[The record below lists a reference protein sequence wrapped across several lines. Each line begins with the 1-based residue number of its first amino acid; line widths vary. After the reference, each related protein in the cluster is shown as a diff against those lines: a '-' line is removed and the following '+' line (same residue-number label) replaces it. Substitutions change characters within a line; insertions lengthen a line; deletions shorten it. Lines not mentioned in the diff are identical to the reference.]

1 MRKRFLPNMIS
12 ALTLTATVLALTGCG
27 GVATLPLESTQPV
40 ADGTEITTDEKEKPD
55 EGATQVDL
63 QETKGTTVTQPGPY
77 GSITLT
83 IPDGWEYHECSAGD
97 DALFGSS
104 YGIQICPVG
113 QKGCVEIGYSD
124 AFGVCGTGLE
134 EKHETVAGADA
145 NIGYYDGSKIWS
157 YVVFRGDNEKIVAE
171 TWDVDAWWNL
181 DATNR
186 ETEGKDS
193 EIETELDDTKH
204 KEETNLLTYG
214 DQVMQILDTLQYDAS
229 EQTGAIG
236 VYNEDSG
243 NDEIGAQTVIR
254 KVSKTAATVEFM
266 RHDPQLEGEYM
277 TGEYFSIEKKNGNQ
291 WEELD
296 AKDDVAFKDIGIVI
310 PQEDGVSD
318 DYDWP
323 DLYGELKPG
332 DYRINVKVWAGNKE
346 YVLSPHFLIR

>member
-1 MRKRFLPNMIS
+1 MIS

-83 IPDGWEYHECSAGD
+83 IPDGWKYHECSAGD

-113 QKGCVEIGYSD
+113 QKGCVEIGYCD

-145 NIGYYDGSKIWS
+145 NIGYYDGRKIWS

-181 DATNR
+181 DATN
-186 ETEGKDS
+186 
-193 EIETELDDTKH
+193 
-204 KEETNLLTYG
+204 LLTYG

-229 EQTGAIG
+229 TQTGAIG
-236 VYNEDSG
+236 VYDEDSG
-243 NDEIGAQTVIR
+243 NDEIGVQTVIR

-310 PQEDGVSD
+310 PQEDGVSHE
-318 DYDWP
+318 YDWTDP
-323 DLYGELKPG
+323 YGELKPG

>member
-1 MRKRFLPNMIS
+1 MIS

-113 QKGCVEIGYSD
+113 QKGCVEIGYCD

-181 DATNR
+181 DATN
-186 ETEGKDS
+186 
-193 EIETELDDTKH
+193 
-204 KEETNLLTYG
+204 LLTYG

-236 VYNEDSG
+236 VYDEDSG

-310 PQEDGVSD
+310 PQEDGVSHE
-318 DYDWP
+318 YDWSY
-323 DLYGELKPG
+323 LYGELEPG

>member
-1 MRKRFLPNMIS
+1 MIS

-83 IPDGWEYHECSAGD
+83 IPDGWEYHECFAGD

-181 DATNR
+181 DATN
-186 ETEGKDS
+186 
-193 EIETELDDTKH
+193 
-204 KEETNLLTYG
+204 LLTYG

-229 EQTGAIG
+229 TQTGAIG
-236 VYNEDSG
+236 VYDEDSG
-243 NDEIGAQTVIR
+243 NDEIGVQTVIR

-310 PQEDGVSD
+310 PQEDGVSHE
-318 DYDWP
+318 YDWT

>member
-181 DATNR
+181 DATN
-186 ETEGKDS
+186 
-193 EIETELDDTKH
+193 
-204 KEETNLLTYG
+204 LLTYG

-229 EQTGAIG
+229 AQTGAIG
-236 VYNEDSG
+236 VYDEDSG

-310 PQEDGVSD
+310 PQEDGVSHE
-318 DYDWP
+318 YDWT

>member
-40 ADGTEITTDEKEKPD
+40 ADGTETTTGETD
-55 EGATQVDL
+55 EGATQANA
-63 QETKGTTVTQPGPY
+63 QEVKGTTVTQPGPY

-171 TWDVDAWWNL
+171 TWGVDAWWNL

-193 EIETELDDTKH
+193 EIATEQDDNKN

-236 VYNEDSG
+236 VYDEDSG
-243 NDEIGAQTVIR
+243 NDEIGVQTVIR
-254 KVSKTAATVEFM
+254 KVSKTTATVEFT
-266 RHDPQLEGEYM
+266 RYDPQLEGEYM
-277 TGEYFSIEKKNGNQ
+277 TGEYFSIEKKNGDQ
-291 WEELD
+291 WEKLD
-296 AKDDVAFKDIGIVI
+296 AKDDVGFEDIGIQI
-310 PQEDGVSD
+310 PSDEPVSHE
-318 DYDWP
+318 YDWSN
-323 DLYGELKPG
+323 LYGELTAG

>member
-1 MRKRFLPNMIS
+1 MIS

-55 EGATQVDL
+55 EGVTQVDL

-181 DATNR
+181 DATN
-186 ETEGKDS
+186 
-193 EIETELDDTKH
+193 
-204 KEETNLLTYG
+204 LLTYG

-229 EQTGAIG
+229 TQTGAIG
-236 VYNEDSG
+236 VYDEDSG
-243 NDEIGAQTVIR
+243 NDEIGVQTVIR

-310 PQEDGVSD
+310 PQEDGVSHE
-318 DYDWP
+318 YDWT

>member
-1 MRKRFLPNMIS
+1 MIS

-157 YVVFRGDNEKIVAE
+157 YVVFRGDNEIIVAE
-171 TWDVDAWWNL
+171 TWGVDAWWNL
-181 DATNR
+181 DA
-186 ETEGKDS
+186 
-193 EIETELDDTKH
+193 
-204 KEETNLLTYG
+204 TNLLTYG

-236 VYNEDSG
+236 VYDEDSG

-266 RHDPQLEGEYM
+266 RHDPQLDGEYM

-296 AKDDVAFKDIGIVI
+296 AKDDVAFEDIGIVI
-310 PQEDGVSD
+310 PQEDGVSHE
-318 DYDWP
+318 YDWSY
-323 DLYGELKPG
+323 LYGELEPG

>member
-181 DATNR
+181 DATN
-186 ETEGKDS
+186 
-193 EIETELDDTKH
+193 
-204 KEETNLLTYG
+204 LLTYG

-229 EQTGAIG
+229 TQTGAIG
-236 VYNEDSG
+236 VYDEDSG
-243 NDEIGAQTVIR
+243 NDEIGVQTVIR

-296 AKDDVAFKDIGIVI
+296 AKDDVEFKDIGIVI
-310 PQEDGVSD
+310 PQEDGVSHE
-318 DYDWP
+318 YDWT

>member
-12 ALTLTATVLALTGCG
+12 ALTLTATVLATTGCG
-27 GVATLPLESTQPV
+27 GVATLPLDSTQPV
-40 ADGTEITTDEKEKPD
+40 VDGTETTD
-55 EGATQVDL
+55 EGATQANA
-63 QETKGTTVTQPGPY
+63 QEVKGTTVTQPGPY

-83 IPDGWEYHECSAGD
+83 IPDGWEYRACSAGD

-157 YVVFRGDNEKIVAE
+157 YVVFHGDNAKIVAE

-181 DATNR
+181 DA
-186 ETEGKDS
+186 
-193 EIETELDDTKH
+193 
-204 KEETNLLTYG
+204 TNLLTYG

-236 VYNEDSG
+236 VYDEDSG

-266 RHDPQLEGEYM
+266 RYDPQLEGEYM

-291 WEELD
+291 WEALD
-296 AKDDVAFKDIGIVI
+296 AKDDVAFEDIGILI
-310 PQEDGVSD
+310 PKEEGVSHE
-318 DYDWP
+318 YDWSY
-323 DLYGELKPG
+323 LYGELEPG
-332 DYRINVKVWAGNKE
+332 DYRINVKVWAGDKE
-346 YVLSPHFLIR
+346 CTLSPHFLIR

>member
-1 MRKRFLPNMIS
+1 MRKRILPNMIS
-12 ALTLTATVLALTGCG
+12 ALTLTATVLALTGCR

-40 ADGTEITTDEKEKPD
+40 ADGTEITTDEKERPD

-171 TWDVDAWWNL
+171 TWGVDAWWNL
-181 DATNR
+181 DA
-186 ETEGKDS
+186 
-193 EIETELDDTKH
+193 
-204 KEETNLLTYG
+204 TNLLTYG

-236 VYNEDSG
+236 VYDEDSG
-243 NDEIGAQTVIR
+243 NDEIGVQTVIR

-266 RHDPQLEGEYM
+266 RYDPQLEGEYM

-310 PQEDGVSD
+310 PQEDGVSHE
-318 DYDWP
+318 YDWT
-323 DLYGELKPG
+323 DLYGELEPG

>member
-1 MRKRFLPNMIS
+1 MIS

-97 DALFGSS
+97 DALLGSS

-181 DATNR
+181 DATN
-186 ETEGKDS
+186 
-193 EIETELDDTKH
+193 
-204 KEETNLLTYG
+204 LLTYG

-229 EQTGAIG
+229 TQTGAIG

-296 AKDDVAFKDIGIVI
+296 AKDDVEFKDIGIVI
-310 PQEDGVSD
+310 PQEDGVSHE
-318 DYDWP
+318 YDWT

>member
-1 MRKRFLPNMIS
+1 MIS

-181 DATNR
+181 DATN
-186 ETEGKDS
+186 
-193 EIETELDDTKH
+193 
-204 KEETNLLTYG
+204 LLTYG

-236 VYNEDSG
+236 VYDEDSG
-243 NDEIGAQTVIR
+243 NDEIGVQTVIR

-310 PQEDGVSD
+310 PQEDGVSHE
-318 DYDWP
+318 YDWT
-323 DLYGELKPG
+323 DLYGELEPG

>member
-1 MRKRFLPNMIS
+1 MIS

-145 NIGYYDGSKIWS
+145 NVGYYDGSKIWS

-181 DATNR
+181 DATN
-186 ETEGKDS
+186 
-193 EIETELDDTKH
+193 
-204 KEETNLLTYG
+204 LLTYG

-229 EQTGAIG
+229 TQTGAIG
-236 VYNEDSG
+236 VYDEDSG
-243 NDEIGAQTVIR
+243 NDEIGVQTVIR

-310 PQEDGVSD
+310 PQEDGVSHE
-318 DYDWP
+318 YDWT

>member
-1 MRKRFLPNMIS
+1 MRKRILPNMIS

-171 TWDVDAWWNL
+171 TWGVDAWWNL
-181 DATNR
+181 DA
-186 ETEGKDS
+186 
-193 EIETELDDTKH
+193 
-204 KEETNLLTYG
+204 TNLLTYG

-236 VYNEDSG
+236 VYDEDSG
-243 NDEIGAQTVIR
+243 NDEIGVQTVIR

-266 RHDPQLEGEYM
+266 RYDPQLEGEYM

-310 PQEDGVSD
+310 PQEDGVSHE
-318 DYDWP
+318 YDWT

-332 DYRINVKVWAGNKE
+332 DYRINVKVWAGNQE

>member
-1 MRKRFLPNMIS
+1 MMRKRFLPNMIS
-12 ALTLTATVLALTGCG
+12 ALTLTATVLATTGCG
-27 GVATLPLESTQPV
+27 GVATLPLDSTQPV
-40 ADGTEITTDEKEKPD
+40 VDGTETTTGETD
-55 EGATQVDL
+55 EGATQANTQKV
-63 QETKGTTVTQPGPY
+63 KGTTVTQPGPY

-83 IPDGWEYHECSAGD
+83 IPDGWEYRACSAGD

-134 EKHETVAGADA
+134 EKNETVAGADA

-181 DATNR
+181 DATN
-186 ETEGKDS
+186 
-193 EIETELDDTKH
+193 
-204 KEETNLLTYG
+204 LLTYG

-236 VYNEDSG
+236 VYDEDAN
-243 NDEIGAQTVIR
+243 NDTIGAQALVT

-266 RHDPQLEGEYM
+266 RDDPQLEGDYM

-291 WEELD
+291 WEALD
-296 AKDDVAFKDIGIVI
+296 AKDDVAFEDIGILI
-310 PQEDGVSD
+310 PKEEGVSHE
-318 DYDWP
+318 YDWT
-323 DLYGELKPG
+323 DLYGELEPG

-346 YVLSPHFLIR
+346 YALSPHFLIR

>member
-1 MRKRFLPNMIS
+1 MIS

-63 QETKGTTVTQPGPY
+63 QESKGTTVTQPGPY

-113 QKGCVEIGYSD
+113 QKGCVEIGYCD

-181 DATNR
+181 DATN
-186 ETEGKDS
+186 
-193 EIETELDDTKH
+193 
-204 KEETNLLTYG
+204 LLTYG

-229 EQTGAIG
+229 TQTGAIG
-236 VYNEDSG
+236 VYDEDSG
-243 NDEIGAQTVIR
+243 NDEIGVQTVIR

-310 PQEDGVSD
+310 PQEDGVSHE
-318 DYDWP
+318 YDWT

>member
-1 MRKRFLPNMIS
+1 MRKRFLTNMIS
-12 ALTLTATVLALTGCG
+12 ALTLTATVFATTGCG

-40 ADGTEITTDEKEKPD
+40 VDGTEIATETTD
-55 EGATQVDL
+55 EGATQANL
-63 QETKGTTVTQPGPY
+63 QEVKGTTVTQPGPY

-83 IPDGWEYHECSAGD
+83 VPDGWEYRACSAGD

-181 DATNR
+181 DATN
-186 ETEGKDS
+186 
-193 EIETELDDTKH
+193 
-204 KEETNLLTYG
+204 LLTYG

-229 EQTGAIG
+229 AQSGAIG
-236 VYNEDSG
+236 VYDEDSG

-266 RHDPQLEGEYM
+266 RYDPQLEGEYM

-291 WEELD
+291 WEALD
-296 AKDDVAFKDIGIVI
+296 AKDDVAFEDIGILI
-310 PQEDGVSD
+310 PKEEGVSHE
-318 DYDWP
+318 YDWSY
-323 DLYGELKPG
+323 LYGELEPG
-332 DYRINVKVWAGNKE
+332 DYRINVKVWAGDKE
-346 YVLSPHFLIR
+346 CTLSPHFLIR

>member
-1 MRKRFLPNMIS
+1 MIS

-83 IPDGWEYHECSAGD
+83 IPGGWEYHECSAGD

-113 QKGCVEIGYSD
+113 QKGCVEIGYCD

-181 DATNR
+181 DATN
-186 ETEGKDS
+186 
-193 EIETELDDTKH
+193 
-204 KEETNLLTYG
+204 LLTYG

-229 EQTGAIG
+229 TQTGAIG
-236 VYNEDSG
+236 VYDEDSG
-243 NDEIGAQTVIR
+243 NDEIGVQTVIR

-310 PQEDGVSD
+310 PQEDGVSHE
-318 DYDWP
+318 YDWT

>member
-1 MRKRFLPNMIS
+1 MIS
-12 ALTLTATVLALTGCG
+12 ALTLTATVLATTGCG
-27 GVATLPLESTQPV
+27 GVATLPLESTQSV

-181 DATNR
+181 DATN
-186 ETEGKDS
+186 
-193 EIETELDDTKH
+193 
-204 KEETNLLTYG
+204 LLTYG

-229 EQTGAIG
+229 TQTGAIG
-236 VYNEDSG
+236 VYDEDSG
-243 NDEIGAQTVIR
+243 NDEIGVQTVIR

-310 PQEDGVSD
+310 PQEDGVSHE
-318 DYDWP
+318 YDWT

>member
-83 IPDGWEYHECSAGD
+83 IPGGWEYHECSAGD

-113 QKGCVEIGYSD
+113 QKGCVEIGYCD

-181 DATNR
+181 DATN
-186 ETEGKDS
+186 
-193 EIETELDDTKH
+193 
-204 KEETNLLTYG
+204 LLTYG

-229 EQTGAIG
+229 TQTGAIG
-236 VYNEDSG
+236 VYDEDSG
-243 NDEIGAQTVIR
+243 NDEIGVQTVIR

-310 PQEDGVSD
+310 PQEDGVSHE
-318 DYDWP
+318 YDWT

>member
-1 MRKRFLPNMIS
+1 MIS

-97 DALFGSS
+97 DALLGSS

-181 DATNR
+181 DA
-186 ETEGKDS
+186 
-193 EIETELDDTKH
+193 
-204 KEETNLLTYG
+204 TNLLTYG

-310 PQEDGVSD
+310 PQEDGVSHE
-318 DYDWP
+318 YDWT

>member
-1 MRKRFLPNMIS
+1 MIS
-12 ALTLTATVLALTGCG
+12 ALTLTATVLALTGCE
-27 GVATLPLESTQPV
+27 GVATLALESTQPV

-113 QKGCVEIGYSD
+113 QKGCVEIGYCD

-181 DATNR
+181 DATN
-186 ETEGKDS
+186 
-193 EIETELDDTKH
+193 
-204 KEETNLLTYG
+204 LLTYG

-229 EQTGAIG
+229 TQTGAIG
-236 VYNEDSG
+236 VYDEDSG
-243 NDEIGAQTVIR
+243 NDEIGVQTVIR

-310 PQEDGVSD
+310 PQEDGVSHE
-318 DYDWP
+318 YDWT
-323 DLYGELKPG
+323 DLYGELEPG

>member
-1 MRKRFLPNMIS
+1 MRKRILPNMIS

-171 TWDVDAWWNL
+171 TWGVDAWWNL
-181 DATNR
+181 DA
-186 ETEGKDS
+186 
-193 EIETELDDTKH
+193 
-204 KEETNLLTYG
+204 TNLLTYG

-236 VYNEDSG
+236 VYDEDSG

-266 RHDPQLEGEYM
+266 RYDPQLEGEYM

-296 AKDDVAFKDIGIVI
+296 AKDDVGFEDIGIQI
-310 PQEDGVSD
+310 PSDEPVSHE
-318 DYDWP
+318 YDWSN
-323 DLYGELKPG
+323 LYGELTAG

>member
-40 ADGTEITTDEKEKPD
+40 ADGTETTTGETD
-55 EGATQVDL
+55 EGATQANA
-63 QETKGTTVTQPGPY
+63 QEVKGTTVTQPGPY

-171 TWDVDAWWNL
+171 TWGVDAWWNL

-193 EIETELDDTKH
+193 EIATEQDDNKN

-229 EQTGAIG
+229 AQTGAIG
-236 VYNEDSG
+236 VYDEDSG
-243 NDEIGAQTVIR
+243 NDEIGVQTVIR
-254 KVSKTAATVEFM
+254 KVSKTAATVEFT
-266 RHDPQLEGEYM
+266 RYDPQLEGEYM
-277 TGEYFSIEKKNGNQ
+277 TGEYFSIEKKNGDQ
-291 WEELD
+291 WEKLD
-296 AKDDVAFKDIGIVI
+296 AKDDVGFEDIGIQI
-310 PQEDGVSD
+310 PSDEPVSHE
-318 DYDWP
+318 YDWSN
-323 DLYGELKPG
+323 LYGELTAG

>member
-1 MRKRFLPNMIS
+1 MIS
-12 ALTLTATVLALTGCG
+12 ALTLTATVLATTGCG
-27 GVATLPLESTQPV
+27 GVATLPLDSTQPV
-40 ADGTEITTDEKEKPD
+40 VDGTETTD
-55 EGATQVDL
+55 EGATQANA
-63 QETKGTTVTQPGPY
+63 QEVKGTTVTQPGPY

-83 IPDGWEYHECSAGD
+83 IPDGWEYRACSAGD

-157 YVVFRGDNEKIVAE
+157 YVVFHGDNEKIVAE

-181 DATNR
+181 DA
-186 ETEGKDS
+186 
-193 EIETELDDTKH
+193 
-204 KEETNLLTYG
+204 TNLLTYG

-229 EQTGAIG
+229 EQSGAIG
-236 VYNEDSG
+236 VYDEDAN
-243 NDEIGAQTVIR
+243 NDTIGAQALVT

-266 RHDPQLEGEYM
+266 RYDPQLEGEYM
-277 TGEYFSIEKKNGNQ
+277 TGEYFSVEKKNGNQ
-291 WEELD
+291 WEALD

-310 PQEDGVSD
+310 PKDERVSHE
-318 DYDWP
+318 YDWT
-323 DLYGELKPG
+323 DLYGELEPG

-346 YVLSPHFLIR
+346 YTLSPHFLIR

>member
-83 IPDGWEYHECSAGD
+83 IPDGWEYHECFAGD

-145 NIGYYDGSKIWS
+145 NVGYYDGSKIWS

-181 DATNR
+181 DATN
-186 ETEGKDS
+186 
-193 EIETELDDTKH
+193 
-204 KEETNLLTYG
+204 LLTYG

-229 EQTGAIG
+229 TQTGAIG
-236 VYNEDSG
+236 VYDEDSG
-243 NDEIGAQTVIR
+243 NDEIGVQTVIR

-310 PQEDGVSD
+310 PQEDGVSHE
-318 DYDWP
+318 YDWT

>member
-145 NIGYYDGSKIWS
+145 NVGYYDGSKIWS

-181 DATNR
+181 DATN
-186 ETEGKDS
+186 
-193 EIETELDDTKH
+193 
-204 KEETNLLTYG
+204 LLTYG

-229 EQTGAIG
+229 TQTGAIG
-236 VYNEDSG
+236 VYDEESG
-243 NDEIGAQTVIR
+243 NDEIGVQTVIR

-310 PQEDGVSD
+310 PQEDGVSHE
-318 DYDWP
+318 YDWT

>member
-1 MRKRFLPNMIS
+1 MIS
-12 ALTLTATVLALTGCG
+12 ALTLTATVLATTGCG

-97 DALFGSS
+97 DALLGSS

-171 TWDVDAWWNL
+171 TWGVDAWWNL
-181 DATNR
+181 DA
-186 ETEGKDS
+186 
-193 EIETELDDTKH
+193 
-204 KEETNLLTYG
+204 TNLLTYG

-236 VYNEDSG
+236 VYDEDSG

-266 RHDPQLEGEYM
+266 RHDPQLDGEYM

-296 AKDDVAFKDIGIVI
+296 AKDDVAFEDIGIVI
-310 PQEDGVSD
+310 PQEDGVSHE
-318 DYDWP
+318 YDWSY
-323 DLYGELKPG
+323 LYGELEPG

>member
-1 MRKRFLPNMIS
+1 MIS

-55 EGATQVDL
+55 EGAAQVDL

-181 DATNR
+181 DATN
-186 ETEGKDS
+186 
-193 EIETELDDTKH
+193 
-204 KEETNLLTYG
+204 LLTYG

-243 NDEIGAQTVIR
+243 NDEIGVQTVIR

-310 PQEDGVSD
+310 PQEDGVSHE
-318 DYDWP
+318 YDWT

>member
-1 MRKRFLPNMIS
+1 MRKRILPNMIS
-12 ALTLTATVLALTGCG
+12 ALTLTATVLATTGCR

-40 ADGTEITTDEKEKPD
+40 ADGTETTTGETD
-55 EGATQVDL
+55 EGATQANA
-63 QETKGTTVTQPGPY
+63 QEVKGTTVTQPGPY

-171 TWDVDAWWNL
+171 TWGVDAWWNL

-193 EIETELDDTKH
+193 EIATEQDDNKN

-236 VYNEDSG
+236 VYDEDSG
-243 NDEIGAQTVIR
+243 NDEIGVQTVIR
-254 KVSKTAATVEFM
+254 KVSKTAATVEFT
-266 RHDPQLEGEYM
+266 RYDPQLEGEYM
-277 TGEYFSIEKKNGNQ
+277 TGEYFSIEKKTGDQ
-291 WEELD
+291 WEKLD
-296 AKDDVAFKDIGIVI
+296 AKDDVGFEDIGIQI
-310 PQEDGVSD
+310 PSDEPVSHE
-318 DYDWP
+318 YDWSN
-323 DLYGELKPG
+323 LYGELTAG

>member
-1 MRKRFLPNMIS
+1 MIS

-40 ADGTEITTDEKEKPD
+40 ADGTEITTDEKERPD

-63 QETKGTTVTQPGPY
+63 QESKGTTVTQPGPY
-77 GSITLT
+77 GSFTLT

-97 DALFGSS
+97 DALLGSS

-113 QKGCVEIGYSD
+113 QKGCVEIGYCD

-145 NIGYYDGSKIWS
+145 NVGYYDGSKIWS

-181 DATNR
+181 DATN
-186 ETEGKDS
+186 
-193 EIETELDDTKH
+193 
-204 KEETNLLTYG
+204 LLTYG

-229 EQTGAIG
+229 TQTGAIG
-236 VYNEDSG
+236 VYDEDSG
-243 NDEIGAQTVIR
+243 NDEIGVQTVIR

-310 PQEDGVSD
+310 PQEDGVSHE
-318 DYDWP
+318 YDWT

>member
-1 MRKRFLPNMIS
+1 MIS

-40 ADGTEITTDEKEKPD
+40 ADGTEITTDEKERPD

-63 QETKGTTVTQPGPY
+63 QESKGTTVTQPGPY

-113 QKGCVEIGYSD
+113 QKGCVEIGYCD

-181 DATNR
+181 DATN
-186 ETEGKDS
+186 
-193 EIETELDDTKH
+193 
-204 KEETNLLTYG
+204 LLTYG

-229 EQTGAIG
+229 TQTGAIG
-236 VYNEDSG
+236 VYDEDSG
-243 NDEIGAQTVIR
+243 NDEIGVQTVIR

-310 PQEDGVSD
+310 PQEDGVSHE
-318 DYDWP
+318 YDWT